1 MDDNDLT
8 DRLRRFG
15 FSGKE
20 IDTYLTV
27 LEHGSAKASTIAED
41 SGVSKRYV
49 YNIVEKFED
58 RGLVEV
64 NDHVVPTM
72 IEANPPSEVVALL
85 QEELADMEDD
95 LEERYSETRDAPQ
108 QFEVIKSRATVHKR
122 IAEIT
127 ADAEEEVVLSIPAP
141 VVPKVREDLAET
153 VERGVFVLVLVTGV
167 DGDADDDAYDGIGN
181 VVRTWAEKAPML
193 LAADQRVGVF
203 APNELLAKAHSARQ
217 ALVLAQDQLVPT
229 LIGSFLGNYWQVAD
243 EAYVDP
249 PRDLPTTYR
258 TFRHAVRDATL
269 HLRADTPVA
278 AEFET
283 PDGEVVSARVAD
295 VRQGLVEPTNNAFPV
310 ENTLVLETDE
320 GRFTVGGEGAFI
332 EDYEASE
339 IRLSAA
345 EPAEETG
352 TGGE

>member
-72 IEANPPSEVVALL
+72 IEAKPPSEVVDLL
-85 QEELADMEDD
+85 QQELADMEDD
-95 LEERYSETRDAPQ
+95 LEDRYSETRDAPQ

-122 IAEIT
+122 IAELT

-141 VVPKVREDLAET
+141 VVPKVREDLVDT
-153 VERGVFVLVLVTGV
+153 VERDVFVLVLVTGA
-167 DGDADDDAYDGIGN
+167 DGDAAEDEYDGLGN
-181 VVRTWAEKAPML
+181 VVRTWAENAPML

-203 APNELLAKAHSARQ
+203 APNELLAKAHSTRQ
-217 ALVLAQDQLVPT
+217 ALVLAQEQLVPT

-243 EAYVDP
+243 EAYVDA
-249 PRDLPTTYR
+249 PRDLPATYR

-269 HLRADTPVA
+269 HLRADAPIA
-278 AEFET
+278 AAFET
-283 PDGEVVSARVAD
+283 PDGETVNARVVD

-310 ENTLVLETDE
+310 ENTLVLETDDR
-320 GRFTVGGEGAFI
+320 RFTVGGEGAFI

-339 IRLSAA
+339 ITFSEA
-345 EPAEETG
+345 ETTEETG
-352 TGGE
+352 TEGA